1 MRIVDFSPPAIV
13 YQPVRPVN
21 EVDIGKIADAL
32 REQTSAKWTLREG
45 EGEATP
51 SLSEQAQQ
59 AQEAERQAVLESP
72 LVKAAMEA
80 FPDARLLDE
89 GEAPNLDKTAESRS
103 A

>member
-1 MRIVDFSPPAIV
+1 MIADMRIVDFAPPAIV

-32 REQTSAKWTLREG
+32 RQQTSVKWTLREG

-59 AQEAERQAVLESP
+59 AHDVINAGA
-72 LVKAAMEA
+72 
-80 FPDARLLDE
+80 
-89 GEAPNLDKTAESRS
+89 GELRFVETELKEPPQG
-103 A
+103 